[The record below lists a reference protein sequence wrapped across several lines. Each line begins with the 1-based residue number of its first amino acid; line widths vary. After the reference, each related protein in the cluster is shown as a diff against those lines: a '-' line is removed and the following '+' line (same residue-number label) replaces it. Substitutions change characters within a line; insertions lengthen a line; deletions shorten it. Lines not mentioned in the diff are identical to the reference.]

1 MKHVGLSH
9 PRHDALAKVTGAAA
23 YPADLFT
30 PGMLRLKTVFA
41 RRAHARIVAIDTAA
55 ATAVPGVVAVL
66 TARDVPH
73 NRYGLIDADQP
84 VLCDDVVRHDG
95 DRVALVVAEN
105 DVAAARAAALVRV
118 TYEDLP
124 AVTDA
129 LAALR
134 PGAPRVH
141 ADRDNVLLHQ
151 QIRRGDAAAAFATAD
166 AIVEGTFT
174 TQWQEHAYLQPDAG
188 LAYIDDRGRI
198 VIETAGQWLHED
210 RKQLAE
216 ILALEPEQVVVK
228 YAQIGGAFGG
238 REDLSVQSLVAL
250 ATWTLKRPTAIR
262 WSREESIIGHH
273 KRHPYHMTAKWGAK
287 RDGTIVAVEATLIA
301 DGGAYASTSVE
312 VLKGSMTF
320 AHGPYD
326 IPNVSVDGYACYTNN
341 VPSGAFRGFGG
352 PQAHFM
358 AESMMTRVAH
368 ALGLDPVAVRRKNL
382 YREGSRNSSG
392 SVMPPGVS
400 AVLVLDRCVEEAA
413 LRLAPPARD
422 PHARKRRGI
431 GLACGIKNVGYSFG
445 FPDQATATVELTVL
459 DGVRAARVRIGA
471 ADVGQGA
478 HLVLRQ
484 IAAETL
490 ALPLDAVTLIAEDT
504 AEAPNAG
511 SASASRMTLMG
522 GRAVK
527 DAAELALRNLATGAG
542 TSATVQFRPA
552 PTTPFDER
560 GQGTPHWAY
569 GYVAQ
574 AVEVEVDVT
583 TGEVGIVNV
592 VSVNDV
598 GRAINRQQVE
608 AQIEGCVAQAIG
620 YALTEDFRIEN
631 GRIKTPHFSTYL
643 LPTALDVPPQIHS
656 VILET
661 PDPQGPFGAR
671 GMSEMPLVP
680 FGAAVAAAIHD
691 ATGAWLSDLPFTPE
705 RVLAAIGGTLRA
717 DEPARQPVVLGHG
730 ALDVERP

>member
-1 MKHVGLSH
+1 MNHIGASH
-9 PRHDALAKVTGAAA
+9 PRHDALGKVTGAAN
-23 YPADLFT
+23 YPADLIA

-41 RRAHARIVAIDTAA
+41 RRAHARIRSIDTSAA
-55 ATAVPGVVAVL
+55 LAVPGVVAVL
-66 TARDVPH
+66 TAKDVPH

-95 DRVALVVAEN
+95 DRVALVAAET
-105 DVAAARAAALVRV
+105 DLAAAAAAALVRV
-118 TYEDLP
+118 DYDDLP
-124 AVTDA
+124 IVSHPR
-129 LAALR
+129 AAML

-141 ADRDNVLLHQ
+141 DDRDNVLLHQ
-151 QIRRGDAAAAFATAD
+151 KIRRGDTAAAFAAAD
-166 AIVEGTFT
+166 VVVEGSFT

-188 LAYIDDRGRI
+188 IAYFDAQGRI

-216 ILALEPEQVVVK
+216 ILELPAERVVVK
-228 YAQIGGAFGG
+228 YAKIGGAFGG
-238 REDLSVQSLVAL
+238 REDMSVQGLVAV
-250 ATWTLKRPTAIR
+250 ATWVLKRPTAIR

-273 KRHPYHMTAKWGAK
+273 KRHPFFITAKWGAR
-287 RDGTIVAVEATLIA
+287 RDGTITAVETTLIA

-312 VLKGSMTF
+312 VLKGAMTF

-326 IPNVSVDGYACYTNN
+326 VPNVSVDGYACYTNN

-352 PQAHFM
+352 PQAHFA
-358 AESMMTRVAH
+358 AESMIARVAH
-368 ALGLDPVAVRRKNL
+368 ALALDPLDVRRKNL

-392 SVMPPGVS
+392 TVMPAGVS
-400 AVLVLDRCVEEAA
+400 AVPVLERCIAEAA
-413 LRLAPPARD
+413 QRFAPVVHDA
-422 PHARKRRGI
+422 HSRKRRGI
-431 GLACGIKNVGYSFG
+431 GYASGIKNVGYSFG
-445 FPDQATATVELTVL
+445 FPDQATATVELVVL

-478 HLVLRQ
+478 HLILRQ

-490 ALPLDAVTLIAEDT
+490 SLPLDAVTIVAEDT
-504 AEAPNAG
+504 ADAPNAG

-527 DAAELALRNLATGAG
+527 DAAELALRNLATGLAPA
-542 TSATVQFRPA
+542 ATVQFRPT
-552 PTTPFDER
+552 PTTPFDAEGR
-560 GQGTPHWAY
+560 GTPHFAY

-574 AVEVEVDVT
+574 AVEVDVDVT
-583 TGEVGIVNV
+583 TGEVTVLNV
-592 VSVNDV
+592 ISVNDV

-620 YALTEDFRIEN
+620 YALTEDFRIRD
-631 GRIKTPHFSTYL
+631 GRILTPHFSSYL
-643 LPTALDVPPQIHS
+643 LPTALDVPPEIVS
-656 VILET
+656 IIMET

-691 ATGAWLSDLPFTPE
+691 ATGAWLSDMPFTPE
-705 RVLAAIGGTLRA
+705 RVLAAIA
-717 DEPARQPVVLGHG
+717 AQAQEPANIAVT
-730 ALDVERP
+730 